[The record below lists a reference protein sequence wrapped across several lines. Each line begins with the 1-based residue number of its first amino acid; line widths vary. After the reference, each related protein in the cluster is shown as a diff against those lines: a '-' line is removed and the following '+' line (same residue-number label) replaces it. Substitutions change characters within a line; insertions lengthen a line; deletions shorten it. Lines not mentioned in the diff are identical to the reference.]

1 MWGSYAQ
8 FLKFRVISTISR
20 NLNLYM
26 CLNDYMND
34 LHYIYGSYYTVFNI
48 NEVVIMIHI
57 KDTRKLRYC
66 YLIFEGWKNS
76 TSQKSIF

>member
-48 NEVVIMIHI
+48 NDE
-57 KDTRKLRYC
+57 
-66 YLIFEGWKNS
+66 IFNKTHCAYHYQNS
-76 TSQKSIF
+76 GIVCAIF